1 MGADV
6 WLLQVDNSQKEKEED
21 FHFENLYLLLSLAAS
36 FAEV

>member
-1 MGADV
+1 MGADD
-6 WLLQVDNSQKEKEED
+6 WLLQVDNSQKEKKD